1 MPNGAQFAS
10 GEAAVSEHDDG
21 QAKNELSNA
30 GRRRRDV
37 LILGASAAALSVV
50 RPSLTLSATR
60 SRSALVEVAD
70 GKLRGETS
78 AGVTSFRG
86 IPYGASTGGSNRFLP
101 PQPPEQWAGVRDATK
116 LGHPCPQENPFK
128 DFTAWFDVSEQSEDC
143 LYLNVWSP
151 EHPKNTGK
159 LPVMVWLHGGGY
171 TFESAGGPLYDGRN
185 LALAGD
191 VVVVAVNHRLNV
203 FGYNFFDTTDERF
216 ASAGN
221 AGHLDLVEALRW
233 VRNNIVA
240 FGGDPANVTI
250 FGESGGGGKVN
261 ALVGLPMARG
271 LFHKAI
277 AQSAPLLGL
286 RMPAFASDLTDRMYT
301 KLGIP
306 RGDIAALQ
314 RVPTALLASS
324 YEPVAKEIRPSV
336 NPALAYGPTFDGV
349 VFKDDPWRAGSPA
362 WSRDIPMIIGST
374 LHEAIVIIA
383 DDIYEPY
390 PTDDAIAAKAVKS
403 LLHSDAPI
411 GTIAELVA
419 ASHTELPELSP
430 AERLVRVSTDAG
442 FRGMAVHQSE
452 LRVRAGGAPV
462 YAYEC
467 RWRTP
472 CYGGKW
478 AIHAIDVPAIFG
490 FTHYGTAWDRK
501 DTDAQRIADDKAG
514 LFANVQRRMMEAWAT
529 FARTGNPSTS
539 TLQWPAYDLTSR
551 ATMTFDGES
560 KVAIN
565 PRPLLRRVAAQI
577 F

>member
-1 MPNGAQFAS
+1 MS
-10 GEAAVSEHDDG
+10 EGEDG
-21 QAKNELSNA
+21 QVKSGLSDA
-30 GRRRRDV
+30 GLRRRDV
-37 LILGASAAALSVV
+37 LILGASAATLSVV
-50 RPSLTLSATR
+50 LPGVALSATR

-70 GKLRGETS
+70 GKLRGKTS
-78 AGVTSFRG
+78 AGVTSFKG
-86 IPYGASTGGSNRFLP
+86 IPYGASTGGTNRFLP
-101 PQPPEQWAGVRDATK
+101 PQAPAKWAGVRDATK
-116 LGHPCPQENPFK
+116 LGHQCPQVNPFQE
-128 DFTAWFDVSEQSEDC
+128 FTAWFDISDQSEDC
-143 LYLNVWSP
+143 LYLNVWAP
-151 EHPKNTGK
+151 EHPRSSGK

-185 LALAGD
+185 LALEGD
-191 VVVVAVNHRLNV
+191 VVVVVVNHRLNV
-203 FGYNFFDTTDERF
+203 FGYNFFDTTDDRF

-221 AGHLDLVEALRW
+221 VGHLDLVEALRW

-261 ALVGLPMARG
+261 ALLGMPMAQG

-277 AQSAPLLGL
+277 AQSAPRLGL
-286 RMPAFASDLTDRMYT
+286 RMPALGSELTDGIYT
-301 KLGIP
+301 KLGIT

-314 RVPTALLASS
+314 RVPTALLAKS
-324 YEPVAKEIRPSV
+324 YEPVANEMRPSV
-336 NPALAYGPTFDGV
+336 RPALAYGPTFDGV
-349 VFKDDPWRAGSPA
+349 VFKEDPWRARSPA
-362 WSRDIPMIIGST
+362 WSRDIPMIIGTT

-383 DDIYEPY
+383 DDIYKPF

-403 LLHSDAPI
+403 ILESDAPI
-411 GTIAELVA
+411 GTISELVA

-430 AERLVRVSTDAG
+430 AERLVRVATDAS

-452 LRVRAGGAPV
+452 LRVQSGGAPV
-462 YAYEC
+462 YSYEC

-490 FTHYGTAWDRK
+490 HTHYGTAWDGK
-501 DTDAQRIADDKAG
+501 DNDAQRTADDKAG
-514 LFANVQRRMMEAWAT
+514 LFGNVQRRMIEAWAT

-551 ATMTFDGES
+551 GTMTFDGES
-560 KVAIN
+560 KVETN
-565 PRPLLRRVAAQI
+565 PRPLLTRIAARI